1 MAGLDWRDDQPFR
14 NASKARIHREI
25 DDSLRGLRRRVIAAG
40 LSRPARS
47 APSGRPQQDD
57 CYFGRR
63 ATQPSYRSN
72 SPPHFDAFFAAS
84 PAFSAARAPARML
97 AMA

>member
-40 LSRPARS
+40 KIRAIGAATARRLLLRS
-47 APSGRPQQDD
+47 SGHAALLPQ
-57 CYFGRR
+57 
-63 ATQPSYRSN
+63 
-72 SPPHFDAFFAAS
+72 
-84 PAFSAARAPARML
+84 
-97 AMA
+97 